1 MKYLYIIFIFYLT
14 SLIIYPVLSQNN
26 AVYTVQINTIVD
38 DNPPSIHF
46 FWEEN
51 PNTEY
56 YQIYK
61 REINSSE
68 WGQPIATLEG
78 NATEFSDFDIEPGVA
93 YEYGFFKTP
102 SWITDTVSVA
112 PGTLLTFTINDSWG
126 DGICCGI
133 GFGYYK
139 VFVNDSLFVSGGD
152 FSFTESTTFSIPVNY
167 PPNTMV
173 VVKIYF
179 DNLPDETTWT
189 LTNENTGEELLTGGP
204 YDTHKF
210 TYVLAGIEKPVIEHR
225 GSILLVVDETIAPE
239 LSNEMKRLKFD
250 LIGDGWRVK
259 RIDIDRENSVSNI
272 KTQIFN
278 ECTND
283 TSIISLILIGHIPV
297 PYSGEIAMDGHPNH
311 MGAWPADAYYG
322 DLDGEWTDNYVNNT
336 SATRP
341 QNHNIPGDG
350 KFDQSFLPSDVDLQI
365 GRIDLYDLPAF
376 AESETDLL
384 KRYFD
389 KNHSFRHGLIACESR
404 GLIDENL
411 SQSHHAV
418 GWRNFASI
426 LGASNTSALEYL
438 PTLENDSY
446 LWSFGCAGSGYTSC
460 GDVASTTDFATKEIN
475 TVFTMLFGSYFG
487 DWDNQNNVLRSP
499 LASNGLILANMWA
512 CVPHWYLHHMAL
524 GETIGFSTRLSQNNS
539 TEYSAFWGNRVIH
552 TTLMG
557 DPTLRMHV
565 VKPISG
571 LNIDSTGISEINLT
585 WQTPEDSIIGY
596 NIYRSN
602 EINGNLI
609 RINEQLVTET
619 DYYDQSPLNGKNIYM
634 VRALKLEVAGSGTY
648 YNMSHGIIDSIF
660 LNNVGIIRDGNES
673 LHIKLYPNPANDFI
687 YIELSQTSYQNMSIE
702 IINMHGIRVLKK
714 NIQVSEPNHIEK
726 INLRPFS
733 NGIYLIRILN
743 NIGIAHK
750 KIIINK

>member
-1 MKYLYIIFIFYLT
+1 MKYLQITFILFLT
-14 SLIIYPVLSQNN
+14 LLIIYPVLSQNN
-26 AVYTVQINTIVD
+26 AVYTVQLNTIVH

-46 FWEEN
+46 FWDEN
-51 PNTEY
+51 LNTEN

-61 REINSSE
+61 RDKNSTE

-78 NATEFSDFDIEPGVA
+78 NATQFTDFNIEPGEVF
-93 YEYGFFKTP
+93 EYGFFKTP
-102 SWITDTVSVA
+102 SWIMDTALVA
-112 PGTLLTFTINDSWG
+112 PGTHLTFTINDSWG
-126 DGICCGI
+126 DGICCDI
-133 GFGYYK
+133 GFGYYQ
-139 VFVNDSLFVSGGD
+139 VFVNDSLFISGGD
-152 FSFTESTTFSIPVNY
+152 FYFTESTSFSIPANY

-189 LTNENTGEELLTGGP
+189 LTNENTGEELLSGGP

-210 TYVLAGIEKPVIEHR
+210 TYVLAGIEKPFIEHR
-225 GSILLVVDETIAPE
+225 GSIMLVVDKAIVPE
-239 LSNEMKRLKFD
+239 LSNELKRFKFD

-259 RIDIDRENSVSNI
+259 RIDIDKENSVSDI
-272 KTQIFN
+272 KAQIIN
-278 ECTND
+278 ECIND
-283 TSIISLILIGHIPV
+283 TSIISLLLIGHIPV
-297 PYSGEIAMDGHPNH
+297 PYSGEITMDGHPNH

-322 DLDGEWTDNYVNNT
+322 DLDGDWTDNYVNNT

-341 QNHNIPGDG
+341 ENHNIPGDG
-350 KFDQSFLPSDVDLQI
+350 KFDQSFLPSDVDLQV
-365 GRIDLYDLPAF
+365 GRVDLFDLPAF

-389 KNHSFRHGLIACESR
+389 KNHNFRHGLINAERR

-418 GWRNFASI
+418 GWRNFASL
-426 LGASNTSALEYL
+426 LGAPNITVNEYL
-438 PTLENDSY
+438 PTLENENY
-446 LWSFGCAGSGYTSC
+446 LWSFGCGGSGYTSC
-460 GDVASTTDFATKEIN
+460 GGVASTTDFATKEIN

-499 LASNGLILANMWA
+499 LASNGLILTNMWA
-512 CVPHWYLHHMAL
+512 CVPHWYIHHMGL

-539 TEYSAFWGNRVIH
+539 TEYSAFWGNRVVH
-552 TTLMG
+552 TALMG
-557 DPTLRMHV
+557 DPTLRIHV
-565 VKPISG
+565 VKPISE
-571 LNIDSTGISEINLT
+571 LNIDSTGISEVNLI
-585 WQTPEDSIIGY
+585 WQPPEDSILGY

-602 EINGNLI
+602 DINGGFI
-609 RINEQLVTET
+609 RINEQLVAEAN
-619 DYYDQSPLNGKNIYM
+619 YSDQSPLNGKNIYM
-634 VRALKLEVAGSGTY
+634 IRAIKLEVAGSGTY
-648 YNMSHGIIDSIF
+648 YNMSQGIIDSVSF
-660 LNNVGIIRDGNES
+660 TNVGIGLNDQKN
-673 LHIKLYPNPANDFI
+673 LHINVYPNPTNGLI
-687 YIELSQTSYQNMSIE
+687 YIELSQTTFQDMSLE